1 MPVEAVST
9 PAEAATTRR
18 GASASAAS
26 EQPSRVAPGGLG
38 RARRHD
44 LLQSS
49 ARKYLQFDLHI
60 KEWWALVLML
70 WTIVSGVLITE
81 AIIFNDAN
89 GW

>member
-1 MPVEAVST
+1 MLAEA
-9 PAEAATTRR
+9 AEAATTRR
-18 GASASAAS
+18 IASASAAS
-26 EQPSRVAPGGLG
+26 EEPSRVALGG

>member
-1 MPVEAVST
+1 MLAKA
-9 PAEAATTRR
+9 AEAATTRR
-18 GASASAAS
+18 IASASAAS
-26 EQPSRVAPGGLG
+26 EEPSHVALGG

-60 KEWWALVLML
+60 KEWWALVL
-70 WTIVSGVLITE
+70 IVWSVVSAVLITE
-81 AIIFNDAN
+81 AIVFNDAN